1 MNIWTRGAHGLK
13 RKDIFSEEGSAE
25 MKLGQYRIDGKEKL
39 VLEERKTYA
48 DKKTKEKKEDILL
61 AFKKNKEKLALL
73 QDRFYADG
81 KEGIVF
87 VIQAIDASGKDSLIR
102 HACDTLNPQGVTAYG
117 FKAPTSE
124 ELSHDYL
131 WRIVKRLPE
140 RGHIAIF
147 NRSHYE
153 DVVTVKVNE
162 LKDKY
167 AMADRVLHDDMD
179 TFFEKRCR
187 QIRDFE
193 EYLYEN
199 SYRVVKVFLH
209 VSKEEQK
216 ERFLER
222 IDREEKNWK
231 FNAGDLADRSRFNVF
246 MKTYE
251 DTINRTATKYSPWY
265 VIPADNKWFTRYLFT
280 EIMIH
285 TIEECDSKYPV
296 ITQQQRIELA
306 KCKEILLAEDDE

>member
-1 MNIWTRGAHGLK
+1 
-13 RKDIFSEEGSAE
+13 
-25 MKLGQYRIDGKEKL
+25 MKLSQYRIDGKEKL
-39 VLEERKTYA
+39 VLKDRKTYA
-48 DKKTKEKKEDILL
+48 DKKTKEKKDEILL

-73 QDRFYADG
+73 QDRFYAVG

-102 HACDTLNPQGVTAYG
+102 HACDTLNPQGVTAYS

-124 ELSHDYL
+124 ELAHDYL
-131 WRIVKRLPE
+131 WRVVKHLPE
-140 RGHIAIF
+140 RGHIVIF

-162 LKDKY
+162 LKDSY
-167 AMADRVLHDDMD
+167 VMADRVLQDDAE

-231 FNAGDLADRSRFNVF
+231 FNAGDLADRKKFDLF

-251 DTINRTATKYSPWY
+251 NTINRTATKHSPWY

-280 EIMIH
+280 EIMLH
-285 TIEECDSKYPV
+285 TIEECDPQYPDV
-296 ITQQQRIELA
+296 TEEQRMELV
-306 KCKEILLAEDDE
+306 KCKELLLAEDDE

>member
-1 MNIWTRGAHGLK
+1 
-13 RKDIFSEEGSAE
+13 
-25 MKLGQYRIDGKEKL
+25 
-39 VLEERKTYA
+39 
-48 DKKTKEKKEDILL
+48 
-61 AFKKNKEKLALL
+61 
-73 QDRFYADG
+73 
-81 KEGIVF
+81 
-87 VIQAIDASGKDSLIR
+87 
-102 HACDTLNPQGVTAYG
+102 
-117 FKAPTSE
+117 
-124 ELSHDYL
+124 
-131 WRIVKRLPE
+131 
-140 RGHIAIF
+140 
-147 NRSHYE
+147 
-153 DVVTVKVNE
+153 
-162 LKDKY
+162 
-167 AMADRVLHDDMD
+167 MD

-187 QIRDFE
+187 QISDFE

-231 FNAGDLADRSRFNVF
+231 FNAGDLADRSKFNVF

-251 DTINRTATKYSPWY
+251 DTINRTATKHSPWY

-296 ITQQQRIELA
+296 ITEQQREELA
-306 KCKEILLAEDDE
+306 KCKEILLAEDDEQER